1 MYIVVCLQIVYVF
14 RNPLKQGTPDQVGR
28 GEGDVPNFY
37 EVKHWIDYFKVSLV
51 AQSKSQYHIVG
62 AKCLRRE
69 EMMRIE
75 ATYAANSC
83 DDLEGELHVYY
94 T

>member
-14 RNPLKQGTPDQVGR
+14 RNPLKRGTPDQVGR

-51 AQSKSQYHIVG
+51 AKQESGFLCVIIIGANVWGRGDNENGGYVYSKY
-62 AKCLRRE
+62 
-69 EMMRIE
+69 
-75 ATYAANSC
+75 
-83 DDLEGELHVYY
+83 
-94 T
+94 